1 MASCRSQAA
10 YLATCDVI
18 DWQHPAVHQQ
28 AQALKQTLSGVA
40 HDEAV
45 ARACFEFV
53 RDEIAHSFDAQ
64 SGSATCSASDVL
76 AHRTGFCY
84 AKSHLLAALLRANGI
99 PAALCY
105 QRLRLDDDGAFCLH
119 GLNAI
124 YLPEHGWFRVD
135 ARGNKPGVNAQFNPK
150 QEQLAFAIE
159 HEGELDFPERH
170 VTPRAE
176 VVEVLTHSKDFSEVV
191 RHLPDALA

>member
-1 MASCRSQAA
+1 MCSSEAA

-18 DWQHPAVHQQ
+18 DWQHPNVHKQ
-28 AQALKQTLSGVA
+28 AQALKQTLTDEC

-64 SGSATCSASDVL
+64 SGPATRSASDVL

-105 QRLRLDDDGAFCLH
+105 QRLRLDDDGTFCLH

-124 YLPEHGWFRVD
+124 YLPAHG
-135 ARGNKPGVNAQFNPK
+135 
-150 QEQLAFAIE
+150 
-159 HEGELDFPERH
+159 
-170 VTPRAE
+170 
-176 VVEVLTHSKDFSEVV
+176 
-191 RHLPDALA
+191 